1 MKEEET
7 ASKVIKT
14 PFGKLDTAA
23 SKDGLVEL
31 TLGHKLD
38 RGFGHREVLDRL
50 EMDLARYFKGEP
62 VEFDEIKL
70 DLFKYTDFER
80 DVLHATRGIPYGK
93 TASYRDIAEKIG
105 RPKAF
110 RAVGNALNKNRTAI
124 VVPCHR
130 VISSDGGL
138 GGFGAGMEW
147 KKRLLRLEGV
157 L

>member
-1 MKEEET
+1 MKDEET

-14 PFGKLDTAA
+14 PFGKLDAVA
-23 SKDGLVEL
+23 SRDGLVEL
-31 TLGHKLD
+31 SLGH
-38 RGFGHREVLDRL
+38 RMVREFGHRQMLDRL
-50 EMDLARYFKGEP
+50 EMDLARYFKGEL
-62 VEFDEIKL
+62 VDFDEIKL
-70 DLFKYTDFER
+70 DMFKYTDFEG
-80 DVLHATRGIPYGK
+80 DVLQATRDIPYGN
-93 TASYRDIAEKIG
+93 TASYRDIAENIG

-147 KKRLLRLEGV
+147 KKRLLRLEGI